1 MLDMLEYVGILGSS
15 LLALCAVP
23 EVISSIRKGYCG
35 SSTSFLLTWGVGE
48 CLTFYYV
55 NNTSKDLYL
64 MANYTINLVFILIL
78 MYYKTKPMKPEPVK
92 IIDFT
97 RFKG

>member
-1 MLDMLEYVGILGSS
+1 MLEYIGAIGSF
-15 LLALCAVP
+15 LLAFCALP
-23 EVISSIRKGYCG
+23 EVISSFRKKYCG
-35 SSTSFLLTWGVGE
+35 TSWGLLLTWGVGE

-64 MANYTINLVFILIL
+64 MANYTINLAFILIL

-92 IIDFT
+92 VIDFT

>member
-1 MLDMLEYVGILGSS
+1 
-15 LLALCAVP
+15 
-23 EVISSIRKGYCG
+23 
-35 SSTSFLLTWGVGE
+35 
-48 CLTFYYV
+48 
-55 NNTSKDLYL
+55 